1 MLTFVMIED
10 DGDDMLLCTRAHIA
24 TDDKDADT
32 KRLHGRSRK
41 GVGDDED
48 DEDDDDEEEE
58 DANNNAIYV
67 KRLQ

>member
-32 KRLHGRSRK
+32 KRLQERSRK
-41 GVGDDED
+41 GVGDDD
-48 DEDDDDEEEE
+48 DEDEDEDE
-58 DANNNAIYV
+58 A
-67 KRLQ
+67 